1 MEYELQWTLKWS
13 TEEGHSIMTYRQNFE
28 TFREAISE
36 LFRIGQHVPAKLI
49 IHNSNKVKSW
59 TQKK

>member
-1 MEYELQWTLKWS
+1 METYELQWTTEDS
-13 TEEGHSIMTYRQNFE
+13 TMTYRQNFE

-36 LFRIGQHVPAKLI
+36 LFHIGQHVPAKLI